1 MSNRKLKVI
10 LCLILIISFLATT
23 GFSIRKFTP
32 HTVYRV
38 YLKGESL
45 GLIKSKKQYL

>member
-1 MSNRKLKVI
+1 MNKKFKIMLVI
-10 LCLILIISFLATT
+10 VLAISFISST

-38 YLKGESL
+38 YLKGKVKATTR
-45 GLIKSKKQYL
+45 GIH